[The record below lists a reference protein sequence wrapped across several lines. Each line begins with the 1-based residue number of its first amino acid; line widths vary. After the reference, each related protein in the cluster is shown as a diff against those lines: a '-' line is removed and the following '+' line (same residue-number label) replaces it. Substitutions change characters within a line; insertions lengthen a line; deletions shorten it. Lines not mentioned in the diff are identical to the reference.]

1 MTIDNINEIVIS
13 ISNSDVHMMHT
24 LVREI
29 ELTSL
34 QLLKWNDLAGLSR
47 SLKSERL
54 WRETV
59 LQLAYNSLVIG
70 HLRFPVCLQ
79 VHSC

>member
-34 QLLKWNDLAGLSR
+34 QLLK
-47 SLKSERL
+47 
-54 WRETV
+54 
-59 LQLAYNSLVIG
+59 
-70 HLRFPVCLQ
+70 
-79 VHSC
+79 